1 MNCAKCGQS
10 VSKCECVV
18 FAPGLFVPSV
28 ELSVSSEVNDVEM
41 VSMPSLPLHEMVG
54 LGFDVAT
61 AGV

>member
-41 VSMPSLPLHEMVG
+41 VSMPSLPLH
-54 LGFDVAT
+54 
-61 AGV
+61 